1 MNKELFVTSTPHE
14 TKVGLVEDDQLAEIY
29 LEREGEYTLAG
40 SIYKGRVTRVLPGMQ
55 SAFVDIGLER
65 DAFLYVSDFLELE
78 DTGDGDEEVVPVRAM
93 PANGEAG
100 EEPAGDFAGAEGGAL
115 PGEARGQRSG
125 SGDSRRDRGY
135 GGRSSRGGRRRGGR
149 RDSSSRPGAGAS
161 TMEPRDSEPSAPVV
175 RHNELEEGIGAEPAD
190 ATKTIEFSDPRSA
203 DPHGSEFRSSESRR
217 SDSRRPDGGRSG
229 SRFSDS
235 RRSGSRGSRSRDFGS
250 RDSGRDSSSRDSS
263 FRDSGFRDS
272 GSRDSGGQDFGP
284 PPGYQPIVLP
294 GESLSKYRNRPV
306 ATFPPG
312 TKADEPTA
320 LSRRFPDDEPEFAIA
335 AASEDVASISPEV
348 AEQPRTE
355 ASVRSLETAAYTQ
368 PSALYEVEEEE
379 EDADYP
385 AEEADEDEE
394 ETDDDTV
401 EIDEEPQADQHA
413 EELPVDRQVGE
424 QPEVLA
430 AIPGVSVETRT
441 REPEA
446 HMHVVREEITE
457 EIEEDEAGE
466 GGFEETEVA
475 EEIESRDSFTRD
487 SSRRTEIVS
496 EERHSADVPSGE
508 DRHSPREE
516 SAVLAPLSFYS
527 GSSAGVVEE
536 EVIDEE
542 EADMAAYAENVSEL
556 GQYEE
561 LEEEVREQGL
571 GKNGGLDNQVL
582 DEELKDRPMA
592 PEELAEEFQMEQ
604 QQDAE
609 LEAIQEEAEL
619 EADSGLVNG
628 DASHAEVRAPA
639 LAQQRTQRRTGF
651 DRQRSGRRGNNSG
664 GPRFRRREEGPTP
677 LISELLK
684 PGQEVLIQIAK
695 EPIAKKGARI
705 TSHIALPGR
714 FLVYMPTVN
723 HVGVSRKIDSD
734 EERMRLKRIVVSER
748 ENGVG
753 GFIVR
758 TAAAG
763 AAEDELRADI
773 RFLKSLWHE
782 IKNRAESSK
791 APALI
796 YHDLNVVERVLRDQV
811 TSDFSQIWV
820 DNEAEYERVLRFA
833 QRFQPSLM
841 KRIKLYSKDIPL
853 FEQFGLQEEMNKA
866 LKSKVWLKS
875 GGYIVI
881 NQTEALVA
889 IDVNTGKYVGKTAR
903 LEDTIV
909 KTNVDA
915 IKEIVRQIR
924 LRDLGGIIII
934 DFIDMDERRNRQK
947 VMQAL
952 EEELRGDRAPS
963 KVLAFNDFG
972 LVAIT
977 RKRVKQSLE
986 RTIGAPCPYCTST
999 GYVKSAVTVC
1009 NEIYVEMRKVA
1020 SKPVERPDVMLR
1032 VNPEVA
1038 KVLKADNGKW
1048 LQEMEELLKK
1058 TIIVKSDA
1066 SLHQEQ
1072 FDLN

>member
-78 DTGDGDEEVVPVRAM
+78 DAGDGDEETVPARPM
-93 PANGEAG
+93 PADGEVG
-100 EEPAGDFAGAEGGAL
+100 EEPGEIFVSEGS
-115 PGEARGQRSG
+115 GEARPQRNG
-125 SGDSRRDRGY
+125 SGEPRSDRGY

-149 RDSSSRPGAGAS
+149 RDSGSRSNAGAS
-161 TMEPRDSEPSAPVV
+161 TPMEPRDTEPSIPEV
-175 RHNELEEGIGAEPAD
+175 RPYEFEENTGASLSD
-190 ATKTIEFSDPRSA
+190 ATKTIEFSDPRGA

-217 SDSRRPDGGRSG
+217 SHSGRGDSSRGDSRKSG
-229 SRFSDS
+229 SRFSGS
-235 RRSGSRGSRSRDFGS
+235 RESRGSRSREFGSRGSRDSGSRDFGS
-250 RDSGRDSSSRDSS
+250 RDSGS
-263 FRDSGFRDS
+263 RDS
-272 GSRDSGGQDFGP
+272 GSREYGSRDSEGQDFGP

-306 ATFPPG
+306 ATFPPA
-312 TKADEPTA
+312 TKAEEPTA
-320 LSRRFPDDEPEFAIA
+320 LSRRFPDDEPEFAVA
-335 AASEDVASISPEV
+335 AKSEDVVASPEV
-348 AEQPRTE
+348 LEPRSE
-355 ASVRSLETAAYTQ
+355 ASVRSLETAAYVQ

-385 AEEADEDEE
+385 AEEADEEE
-394 ETDDDTV
+394 VDDDTV
-401 EIDEEPQADQHA
+401 ETEEEERHEEHQEEQLHIEEQRVEERHA
-413 EELPVDRQVGE
+413 ERQ
-424 QPEVLA
+424 PDVLA
-430 AIPGVSVETRT
+430 AIPTVSGDTHEPRL
-441 REPEA
+441 PEA
-446 HMHVVREEITE
+446 HGHAVTGEITE
-457 EIEEDEAGE
+457 EFEEEDDEE
-466 GGFEETEVA
+466 GFEESEVA
-475 EEIESRDSFTRD
+475 EDTESRDSFTRD
-487 SSRRTEIVS
+487 TRRTEVVS
-496 EERHSADVPSGE
+496 ESVSTDGASSNER
-508 DRHSPREE
+508 REE
-516 SAVLAPLSFYS
+516 PAELAPLSFYS
-527 GSSAGVVEE
+527 GTSAGVVEE

-542 EADMAAYAENVSEL
+542 ETDMAAYAENVSDS

-571 GKNGGLDNQVL
+571 GVSSVL
-582 DEELKDRPMA
+582 EEERLMA

-619 EADSGLVNG
+619 EADAGATNG
-628 DASHAEVRAPA
+628 GGAHMEVHAPA

-664 GPRFRRREEGPTP
+664 GPRFKRRDSGPVP

-723 HVGVSRKIDSD
+723 HVGVSRKIESA

-758 TAAAG
+758 TAAGG

-782 IKNRAESSK
+782 IKGRAETSK

-999 GYVKSAVTVC
+999 GYVKSATTVC
-1009 NEIYVEMRKVA
+1009 NEIYVEMRKV
-1020 SKPVERPDVMLR
+1020 SGKPVERPDVMLR

-1038 KVLKADNGKW
+1038 KVLKSDNGKW